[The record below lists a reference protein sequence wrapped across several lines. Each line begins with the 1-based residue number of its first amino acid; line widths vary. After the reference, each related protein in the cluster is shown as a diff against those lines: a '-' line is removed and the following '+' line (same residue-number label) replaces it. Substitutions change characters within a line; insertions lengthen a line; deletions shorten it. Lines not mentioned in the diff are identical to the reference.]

1 MIRNYTRLIV
11 NLLSATRRTLITAAV
26 VGLTASASLAQY
38 CTSSATFSGDTDI
51 NEVIFNTINNNTA
64 GICATYSDFTSMS
77 TNITIGT
84 PYALS
89 VIAGTCGGNFTKSG
103 VAYIDWNQDQDFLD
117 ANETV
122 FQFGPTGGTQTFV
135 QNVTAPP
142 GALVGATRMRIVVV
156 ETSSPAGVTSCGT
169 YAWGETED
177 YTVVVLPSAPND
189 IGVSAIIS
197 PNSGCN
203 LGMETVT
210 VTVTNFGTN
219 AQTAWNVN
227 YRINGGPI
235 VTEPMAVNLPSMGS
249 VNYTFTALANL
260 TVPATNI
267 IKAWTTLATD
277 AVPVDDSTTKIVTGI
292 PGVTVYPYLEDFEL
306 GNGGWLP
313 GGTNSSWAHGT
324 PAKTNIIGAA
334 SGVNAYVT
342 GGLSTN
348 TYNAN
353 EQSYIIGPCFDFSSL
368 QNPWVSLKIWWY
380 SENFW
385 DGTNLQYSTDFGAT
399 WNNVGAFGDPG
410 NWYNMNSLI
419 AQPGGSGDGWT
430 GTAFGQPPSSG
441 GWITAAHRL
450 DGLAGQSS
458 VRLRFTFGSDGSV
471 QYDGTGIDDVR
482 IAEGPVANLGN
493 DTLICGGDTLQLNA
507 GPFSSFQWSTGSN
520 TQIDTITQTS
530 TGNIWVK
537 IVDSNGFYDYD
548 TVYVGLSNPQVHI
561 GPDSSICPGD
571 SVMLD
576 AGSHP
581 GGSFLWT
588 TNETSQVIYATTAGQ
603 FLVTVTDS
611 VGCTKSDSMTLGIYV
626 PPVLQLGNDT
636 VVCVGEPVV
645 LDGGPGPVGT
655 TYQWNSGA
663 STQIVI
669 VTSPGTYAASV
680 TTPGGCAAVDTL
692 VVTNYPSPGVSLG
705 PDHVECGPFT
715 LDAGPGGLVYLWS
728 TGAGTQTTTGNV
740 AGSYSVT
747 ITNQFGCERSDTVN
761 ITMSAPPTVS
771 LGPDQLLCNGA
782 SITLNAGNP
791 GMSYLWSSGQT
802 SQSISVST
810 PGTYYAFVTNAQ
822 GCTGVDSIHLG
833 SSNLVVNL
841 GNSASIC
848 GPTGTTILDAGNPG
862 STFLWST
869 GATTQQISV
878 NAVGSYSVT
887 VTDALGCSAT
897 DNITVNQQQAVT
909 AAFQF
914 NPTNGTLFAPVQFT
928 DQSNGGA
935 TGWTWLFGDGL
946 SSTAQSPLHTYQ
958 AFGTYNVTLIVTNGN
973 CRDTLVQTIVVNGF
987 VNIEDEDF
995 AQSMQI
1001 WPNPST
1007 GLFHLAIEFAKPKG
1021 LSYEVMDLSG
1031 KILLSEQVNAASL
1044 VERDIDLSGMAQ
1056 GMYILRLK
1064 AGDRQVFH
1072 KLVVE

>member
-410 NWYNMNSLI
+410 NWYNMNGLI

-520 TQIDTITQTS
+520 TQIDTITQSS

-740 AGSYSVT
+740 AGPYSVT

-761 ITMSAPPTVS
+761 ITMSSPPTVS

-810 PGTYYAFVTNAQ
+810 PGDYYAFVTNAQ

-878 NAVGSYSVT
+878 NTVGSYAVT

-946 SSTAQSPLHTYQ
+946 SSTAQSPAHTYQ

>member
-11 NLLSATRRTLITAAV
+11 NLLSATRRTLLTAAV

-324 PAKTNIIGAA
+324 PAKTNIVGAA

-1021 LSYEVMDLSG
+1021 LSYEVSDLSG